1 MAHVLAVADHTPE
14 TAVLAGLMNEAGIYL
29 RSRVQLRSTE
39 ELLERALEIKEA
51 AYGPDHPEVAI
62 TLGNLGLVLKDL
74 GDLGGALLLAPRPRG
89 ELRGGPARPATHRQL
104 ERKMVV
110 TTRTPCSCRL
120 LRKSHLR
127 CGTCPQFSG
136 QSPVAVSAAPV
147 QTQAHS

>member
-1 MAHVLAVADHTPE
+1 MAHVLAVADHAPE

-89 ELRGGPARPATHRQL
+89 KLRVGPARPATHRQL
-104 ERKMVV
+104 ERKWW
-110 TTRTPCSCRL
+110 
-120 LRKSHLR
+120 
-127 CGTCPQFSG
+127 
-136 QSPVAVSAAPV
+136 SPLGRPAAVDFYGSPICVAGRARNSPASLP
-147 QTQAHS
+147 